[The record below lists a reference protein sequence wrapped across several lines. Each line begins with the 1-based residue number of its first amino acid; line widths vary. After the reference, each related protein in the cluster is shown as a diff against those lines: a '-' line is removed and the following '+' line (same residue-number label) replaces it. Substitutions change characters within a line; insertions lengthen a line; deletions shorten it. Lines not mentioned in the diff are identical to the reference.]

1 MKTGIIVY
9 SHTGHTKQA
18 AELLLDSLRTRGRDC
33 ELLEVKVSN
42 PKPEANAS
50 RIQWTNKPDVEAFD
64 QVVFAS
70 PVWGFSLSGVMKA
83 YLESLSSLKGKKVSL
98 FVTHQL
104 PLPWMGGNAA
114 VRQMK
119 KICEDLGGQISAHA
133 VVSWG
138 EKRREQD
145 LAAMV
150 SRLS

>member
-18 AELLLDSLRTRGRDC
+18 AELLLDSLRARGRDC
-33 ELLEVKVSN
+33 ELLEVTVSN

-64 QVVFAS
+64 QVVFA
-70 PVWGFSLSGVMKA
+70 LSGVMKA

-119 KICEDLGGQISAHA
+119 KICEDRGGQISAHA